1 MKKNKLALLPL
12 FSALVLVGCGD
23 DSASNSGAGSKTAED
38 GSSVETIY
46 DLGAC
51 TLDREGDV
59 VLVED
64 EGLEY
69 LCHKKK
75 WEDVGEPE
83 SSDSAD
89 EAKSSSS
96 KKKSS
101 ASKDKSSDSKS
112 KSSDSKGKSSASK
125 DESSNSKGKSSDSEE
140 DPDDTGD
147 SKKSSSS
154 SVPESSS
161 SVVGA
166 KESVKAVVISKK
178 SFKGVAE
185 KGPFV
190 VGSTVRLSELD
201 EDLDLTG
208 TNFEWEVTGNQG
220 DFVSPKVS
228 LTNQYAQLQVSG
240 GYYNENY
247 FKNSTGTL
255 TLRGLV
261 DLDSRDRVNIN
272 VLMHLIYK
280 RVVYLFTQSG
290 KYKNVPA
297 AKAAA
302 EQEIMKAFGFG
313 GANHPFEDLT
323 IFGTTSDDAKL
334 LAASILLQ
342 GDLSESEL
350 LTRLTSIANNME
362 KDGKWNDDEE
372 TRIAMADW
380 IMSYSYGTSGIR
392 QMLEDINEQVPDFE
406 KYVSMFV
413 GEAYGLGEC
422 NDKKDADFV
431 QLKKSSSANLGQ
443 YYVCEDGLW
452 RIMYSTEKLYEN
464 ACTAKKSGTYMTPA
478 TSRYVYVCNGGRG
491 SWSTLPLYKSPKEAF
506 LNSEVTY
513 GKIKDSRDGKE
524 YKTVVIGSQTWMAEN
539 LNYFDTTNTNLVK
552 NAWCYRDSVKN
563 CDVAGRLYTWTAAMD
578 LPATYQSK
586 RATSEIKKQ
595 HRGICPEG
603 WHIPDSTEWYTLA
616 NYVYK
621 VEGASGMLK
630 SSKGWEP
637 YSSVNMSKDPVGFSA
652 IPTGA
657 YYGIHADPYED
668 YSQTLFDDEGYF
680 ANFWTATEGYYIDQ
694 AVYAYLDY
702 RKTAM
707 GFYSS
712 TYNDKDRGFSVRC
725 VEDVEIVE
733 EEEEEEEDEEDEE
746 EEVDD

>member
-101 ASKDKSSDSKS
+101 SSKDKSSDSKS

-733 EEEEEEEDEEDEE
+733 EEEEDEEEEE